1 MFGRI
6 SLRYQIPINLSLAIL
21 LTGTVIGTVL
31 IWRSYEEVRND
42 IFRSSVELGTV
53 LARTL
58 VAPLRHDD
66 VWKAY
71 QILRSAG
78 SRIFVVLDEQQRI
91 FVANEPSRFPILNE
105 LRSLGPE
112 FAALQAAIE
121 KHTSFSPFLQERS
134 DDERLYVVIPVVD
147 DGIQIANVIIGYP
160 RSIYQPHLS
169 NIAKGVAF
177 TSLIVMLVL
186 IPIGWWV
193 GNRTVD
199 PLVKLSQ
206 VMSQVGS
213 KRLEDIDYQPLDR
226 DDEIGRLDQSFDAMI
241 AELKEKQSLEG
252 QVIVSERLAAIG
264 RLAAGVAH
272 EINNPLGGMMNAIN
286 TYRRFGESDRETD
299 TTIFLLERGLKQIH
313 ETVSALL
320 VEARQESHDLTPE
333 DIEDVRLLVQS
344 DAQKKGLQLVWDNKL
359 DRPLSL
365 PSTPVRQVLMNLS
378 LNAVQAA
385 DQAGRVSL
393 SVARVDGVLEI
404 HVSNDGETVS
414 KEEIGRMFEPFV
426 HNRPGGTGLGLW
438 ITYQIVKQ
446 FGGDIY
452 VHSEQGTTSFMVHL
466 PVELAA

>member
-1 MFGRI
+1 MYGRN
-6 SLRYQIPINLSLAIL
+6 SLRYKIPINLSLAIL
-21 LTGTVIGTVL
+21 LTALVIGSVL

-42 IFRSSVELGTV
+42 LFRSSVELGTV

-58 VAPLRHDD
+58 VAPLKHDD
-66 VWKAY
+66 VWQAY

-78 SRIFVVLDEQQRI
+78 SRIYIVMDEQQRV
-91 FVANEPSRFPILNE
+91 FVSNQPTRFPMLTE
-105 LRSLGPE
+105 LHSLGPE
-112 FAALQAAIE
+112 FAALQEKIE
-121 KHTSFSPFLQERS
+121 KHASLTPFLHERS
-134 DDERLYVVIPVVD
+134 EDERLYVVIPVVD
-147 DGIQIANVIIGYP
+147 DGIQIANVVIGYP
-160 RSIYQPHLS
+160 RSIYWPHLLS
-169 NIAKGVAF
+169 IAERVGL
-177 TSLIVMLVL
+177 TSLIVMLIL

-199 PLVKLSQ
+199 PLVRLSQ

-213 KRLEDIDYQPLDR
+213 KPLEEIDYQPFDR
-226 DDEIGRLDQSFDAMI
+226 DDEIGQLGRSFDAMLG
-241 AELKEKQSLEG
+241 ELKEKQIREG

-264 RLAAGVAH
+264 RLAAGIAH

-286 TYRRFGESDRETD
+286 TYRRFGRSARETEQ
-299 TTIFLLERGLKQIH
+299 TMFLLERGLKQIH

-385 DQAGRVSL
+385 EQAGQVTL
-393 SVARVDGVLEI
+393 SVARVDGLLEI
-404 HVSNDGETVS
+404 RVSNDGITVS
-414 KEEIGRMFEPFV
+414 NEEIGHLFEPFV
-426 HNRPGGTGLGLW
+426 SNRPGGTGLGLW
-438 ITYQIVKQ
+438 ITYQIVQQ

-452 VHSEQGTTSFMVHL
+452 VQNERGTTSFMVHL
-466 PVELAA
+466 PLELAA

>member
-1 MFGRI
+1 MYGRI
-6 SLRYQIPINLSLAIL
+6 SLRYKIPINLSLAIL
-21 LTGTVIGTVL
+21 LTALVIGSVL

-42 IFRSSVELGTV
+42 LFRSSVELGTV

-58 VAPLRHDD
+58 VAPLKHDD

-78 SRIFVVLDEQQRI
+78 SRIYIVLDEQQRV
-91 FVANEPSRFPILNE
+91 FVSNQPSQFPMLRE

-112 FAALQAAIE
+112 LAVLQGEIE
-121 KHTSFSPFLQERS
+121 KHTLLTPFLHERLE
-134 DDERLYVVIPVVD
+134 DQRLYVVIPVVD

-160 RSIYQPHLS
+160 RTIYWPHLLS
-169 NIAKGVAF
+169 IAERVGL
-177 TSLIVMLVL
+177 TSLIVMLFL

-199 PLVKLSQ
+199 PLVQLSQ

-213 KRLEDIDYQPLDR
+213 KSLEDIDYKPFNR
-226 DDEIGRLDQSFDAMI
+226 DDEIGQLGQSFDAMLK
-241 AELKEKQSLEG
+241 ELKEKQHLEG

-286 TYRRFGESDRETD
+286 TYRRFGRSASETEN
-299 TTIFLLERGLKQIH
+299 TMILLERGLKQIH

-385 DQAGRVSL
+385 EQAGQVTL
-393 SVARVDGVLEI
+393 SVARVDGLLEI
-404 HVSNDGETVS
+404 RVSNDGVTVS
-414 KEEIGRMFEPFV
+414 KEEIGSLFEPFV
-426 HNRPGGTGLGLW
+426 HKRSGGTGLGLW
-438 ITYQIVKQ
+438 ITYQIVQQ
-446 FGGDIY
+446 FGGDIF
-452 VHSEQGTTSFMVHL
+452 VQSENGTTCFMVHL
-466 PVELAA
+466 PLELAA

>member
-1 MFGRI
+1 MYGRI
-6 SLRYQIPINLSLAIL
+6 SLRYKIPINLSLAIL
-21 LTGTVIGTVL
+21 LTGLVIGGVL

-42 IFRSSVELGTV
+42 LFRSSVELGTV

-58 VAPLRHDD
+58 VAPLKHDD

-78 SRIFVVLDEQQRI
+78 FRVYIVLDDQQRV
-91 FVANEPSRFPILNE
+91 FVSNEPTQFPMLAE
-105 LRSLGPE
+105 LRTLGPE
-112 FAALQAAIE
+112 FAALQIQIENHAAL
-121 KHTSFSPFLQERS
+121 TPFLHERLE
-134 DDERLYVVIPVVD
+134 DERLYVVIPVVD
-147 DGIQIANVIIGYP
+147 DGIQIAHVVIGYP
-160 RSIYQPHLS
+160 RTIYWPHLL
-169 NIAKGVAF
+169 NIAERVGL
-177 TSLIVMLVL
+177 TSLIVMLFL

-199 PLVKLSQ
+199 PLVQLSQ

-213 KRLEDIDYQPLDR
+213 KRLEDIDYKPLDR
-226 DDEIGRLDQSFDAMI
+226 DDEIGQLGQSFDTMI
-241 AELKEKQSLEG
+241 EELREKQNLEG

-272 EINNPLGGMMNAIN
+272 EINNPLGGMMNAVN
-286 TYRRFGESDRETD
+286 TYRRFGRTDNETEK
-299 TTIFLLERGLKQIH
+299 TMFLLERGLKQIH

-344 DAQKKGLQLVWDNKL
+344 DAQKKGLRLVWDNKL

-385 DQAGRVSL
+385 AQAGQVTL

-404 HVSNDGETVS
+404 CVSNDGVTVS
-414 KEEIGRMFEPFV
+414 KEEIGHLFEPFV
-426 HNRPGGTGLGLW
+426 YNRPGGTGLGLW
-438 ITYQIVKQ
+438 ITYQIVRQ

-452 VHSEQGTTSFMVHL
+452 VQSEHGSTSFMVHL
-466 PVELAA
+466 PLELVA